1 MLSHSITHLFD
12 SQQKYFYTLQVNND
26 HDLRV
31 VSFSLYEEISQPFKA
46 TIVVASTSYHLDF
59 SKFLDHTGLFTLYR
73 NGEVQRYLHGVITS
87 IAKGDRKNRYY
98 LYTLTLEP
106 RIFKLGLRQ
115 NVRIF
120 QQQSVEKI
128 VTTLLKES
136 GVFFFNWSL
145 TAKYDYREYCVQY
158 RETDLAFIDRLLA
171 EEGMSYYFEHLE
183 DRHIFVVY
191 DRYTGTGALDRKIPY
206 HLPQGGAAP
215 AESIYSLYYREEI
228 GFSHVKLTDYCF
240 KKSAYTLSN
249 DAQADLSSQGQNR
262 QYFYYDYPGR
272 YKEDIS
278 GERYTRKRLA
288 KLRKAL
294 NTAEVN
300 SDVLSLIA
308 GYRLTLEDHIDDSLN
323 RDWLVAKITHE
334 GTQHQVLEEEGIEG
348 TALYHNQA
356 TLIDAKS
363 EWLSEGNSKPQIDG
377 SQIAVVVGPDN
388 EEIYC
393 DEYARVRVKFPWDIY
408 RTPEPSN
415 DSGLSCWIRVS
426 QDWAGAGW
434 GSMQLPR
441 VGQEVIV
448 TFLNGDPD
456 QPIITGRVYNNL
468 QTTPYKMP
476 RYKTVTTIKSKEVQG
491 SGYNELILDDTYTK
505 IKAMLH
511 STHGASQLSLGYIKS
526 EHRVDKH
533 PDHRGDG
540 FELRTDEWGAIR
552 AGKGLYISTDI
563 REKAEKKQLDLEESI
578 VQLEQALALAREL
591 ARAADTSQTYR
602 TDVDN
607 QESQFKGVY
616 QELKSPGMLLNS
628 PEGIT
633 LTSPKSIQASSS
645 QNIALTSY
653 QSIDM
658 SSFKDFRV
666 AAKTNVS
673 ILAVEKDLNLIANQG
688 RMKIQAQNNELEL
701 SSKQE
706 LRVISNDNSIVIA
719 AQNGIKLVS
728 GGAYILIK
736 DGKVEIGGPQP
747 LDIKTAGF
755 NVVGSNNM
763 PYNFTNYGSEN
774 PMLNDEMFVIKD
786 DEGNPIPGF
795 KYKIER
801 EDGEVFRGRTNH
813 KGETMRIGTGNKELG
828 LKVFPDRGNE

>member
-1 MLSHSITHLFD
+1 MRD
-12 SQQKYFYTLQVNND
+12 
-26 HDLRV
+26 
-31 VSFSLYEEISQPFKA
+31 
-46 TIVVASTSYHLDF
+46 
-59 SKFLDHTGLFTLYR
+59 TGCNFIY
-73 NGEVQRYLHGVITS
+73 
-87 IAKGDRKNRYY
+87 
-98 LYTLTLEP
+98 
-106 RIFKLGLRQ
+106 Q
-115 NVRIF
+115 N
-120 QQQSVEKI
+120 
-128 VTTLLKES
+128 
-136 GVFFFNWSL
+136 
-145 TAKYDYREYCVQY
+145 
-158 RETDLAFIDRLLA
+158 
-171 EEGMSYYFEHLE
+171 
-183 DRHIFVVY
+183 
-191 DRYTGTGALDRKIPY
+191 
-206 HLPQGGAAP
+206 
-215 AESIYSLYYREEI
+215 SIY
-228 GFSHVKLTDYCF
+228 FHC
-240 KKSAYTLSN
+240 
-249 DAQADLSSQGQNR
+249 
-262 QYFYYDYPGR
+262 DYPGC

-278 GERYTRKRLA
+278 GERYT
-288 KLRKAL
+288 
-294 NTAEVN
+294 
-300 SDVLSLIA
+300 
-308 GYRLTLEDHIDDSLN
+308 
-323 RDWLVAKITHE
+323 
-334 GTQHQVLEEEGIEG
+334 
-348 TALYHNQA
+348 
-356 TLIDAKS
+356 
-363 EWLSEGNSKPQIDG
+363 
-377 SQIAVVVGPDN
+377 
-388 EEIYC
+388 
-393 DEYARVRVKFPWDIY
+393 
-408 RTPEPSN
+408 TPEPSN

-476 RYKTVTTIKSKEVQG
+476 RYKTVTTIKSKEVKG

-616 QELKSPGMLLNS
+616 QELKLPGMLLSS
-628 PEGIT
+628 PEGIA

-763 PYNFTNYGSEN
+763 PYNFTNYDSEN
-774 PMLNDEMFVIKD
+774 PM
-786 DEGNPIPGF
+786 
-795 KYKIER
+795 
-801 EDGEVFRGRTNH
+801 
-813 KGETMRIGTGNKELG
+813 
-828 LKVFPDRGNE
+828 